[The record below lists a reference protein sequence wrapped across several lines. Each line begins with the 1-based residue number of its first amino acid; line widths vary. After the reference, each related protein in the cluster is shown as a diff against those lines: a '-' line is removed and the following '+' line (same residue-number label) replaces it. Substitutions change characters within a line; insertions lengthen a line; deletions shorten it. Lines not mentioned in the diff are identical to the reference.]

1 MSIALAVA
9 IYVICWWVILFAI
22 LPIGVRT
29 QQEAGSVEPGTAESA
44 PVSARLRAKL
54 VATSVIAA
62 IVFVLIYVLL
72 VYKPIGLNDI
82 PFLPQFDS
90 SRGTQ

>member
-1 MSIALAVA
+1 MSLALGVA

-44 PVSARLRAKL
+44 PVSTRLWAKL
-54 VATSVIAA
+54 AATTVIAA
-62 IVFVLIYVLL
+62 AVFGVVYVLI
-72 VYKPIGLNDI
+72 VYKPIGLDDI
-82 PFLPQFDS
+82 PLLPRFETGGDS
-90 SRGTQ
+90 